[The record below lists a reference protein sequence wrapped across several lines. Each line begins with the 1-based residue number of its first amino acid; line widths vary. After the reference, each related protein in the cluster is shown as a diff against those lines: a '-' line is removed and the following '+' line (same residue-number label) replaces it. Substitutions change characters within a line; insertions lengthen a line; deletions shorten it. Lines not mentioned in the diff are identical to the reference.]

1 MRKIVATLI
10 FFLVLL
16 MAASVA
22 GKTIQPGEVR
32 TAVGTVSA
40 VDIQHSALVVETHTA
55 KGELTIGVTM
65 KEGAPVLRKGKN
77 VSLGDLK
84 VGEKVTVKY
93 GRDDDML
100 VGLEVHAR

>member
-1 MRKIVATLI
+1 MGRTLDILI

-16 MAASVA
+16 MAVSIA

-40 VDIQHSALVVETHTA
+40 VDVPHSALVVETPTA
-55 KGELTIGVTM
+55 RGDLTIGVTM
-65 KEGAPVLRKGKN
+65 KKDAPVTRKGKN
-77 VSLGDLK
+77 VNLGDLK
-84 VGEKVTVKY
+84 VGETVTVQY
-93 GRDDDML
+93 GREADML

>member
-1 MRKIVATLI
+1 MSKITAVLI

-16 MAASVA
+16 MAVSVA

-40 VDIQHSALVVETHTA
+40 VDVQHSALVVETPTA
-55 KGELTIGVTM
+55 KGDLTIGVTM
-65 KEGAPVLRKGKN
+65 KKDAPVTRKGKN
-77 VSLGDLK
+77 VGLGDIK
-84 VGEKVTVKY
+84 VGENVTIKY
-93 GRDDDML
+93 GREADML